1 MGNKKGVFVEKGELY
16 YINIKI
22 YILCQNGAKK

>member
-1 MGNKKGVFVEKGELY
+1 MLY

-22 YILCQNGAKK
+22 IHLERVI